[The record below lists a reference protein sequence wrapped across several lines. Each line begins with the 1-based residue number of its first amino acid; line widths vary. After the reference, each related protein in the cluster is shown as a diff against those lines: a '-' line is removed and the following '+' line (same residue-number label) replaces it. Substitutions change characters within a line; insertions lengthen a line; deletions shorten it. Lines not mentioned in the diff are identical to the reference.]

1 MDDEAADNDPIF
13 DGRLRLAQ
21 LRALHEE
28 LSAAVDAL
36 QGALQPD
43 QIQVARVKKR
53 KLLLK
58 DQISRLESALTPDLI
73 A

>member
-1 MDDEAADNDPIF
+1 MDDEGADNDPIF

-21 LRALHEE
+21 LRTLHEGM
-28 LSAAVDAL
+28 SAEVLAL
-36 QGALQPD
+36 QDDPRPD
-43 QIQVARVKKR
+43 QMQLARLKKQ

-58 DQISRLESALTPDLI
+58 DKISRLESSLTPDLI